1 MAVSRRSIVATDNF
15 SAHEAKYS
23 AKTAGLA
30 GIAPPLAEKCFK
42 SEAYARLVALDWLA
56 AMKRS
61 ATAEKTSKTAS
72 GGFAGIRLVD
82 AVVLVALMAVVPAF
96 CMEILVILKGFL
108 AVDNCVLS
116 LP

>member
-15 SAHEAKYS
+15 SAHEARYS
-23 AKTAGLA
+23 AKSAGLA
-30 GIAPPLAEKCFK
+30 GMAPPLAEKCFK

-61 ATAEKTSKTAS
+61 AMVEKPSKTAS
-72 GGFAGIRLVD
+72 GGFAAVRLVV
-82 AVVLVALMAVVPAF
+82 ATVLVALVAVAPVF

-108 AVDNCVLS
+108 AVDN
-116 LP
+116 